1 MSPSPCLDQLDKQK
15 FGWVFWASACQPTTG
30 LEPPPGD
37 EMALSLPTNCT
48 RGMGPRAALATI
60 TCRLSRVL
68 LRLYCSRA
76 FIFSPDS
83 FASSKII
90 LNTAYM
96 ASSRES
102 ILASFPP
109 LLETF
114 VCTTVWKQ
122 NFSDT
127 FWFLQNA
134 ETERVSPY
142 KEHQSTECDTLN
154 SARKA
159 NKEKTFHSFIC
170 PTKFFCE
177 KRTFST
183 LMRLRAFVCCWVWC
197 TLLAG

>member
-1 MSPSPCLDQLDKQK
+1 MSPSPCLDRLDKQK

-37 EMALSLPTNCT
+37 KMALSLPTNCT
-48 RGMGPRAALATI
+48 RGTGPRAALAII

-76 FIFSPDS
+76 FIFSPWFFCKQQNNLKHGLHGLLQGVNFSQLSS
-83 FASSKII
+83 F
-90 LNTAYM
+90 T
-96 ASSRES
+96 RD
-102 ILASFPP
+102 
-109 LLETF
+109 

-122 NFSDT
+122 NFSYT
-127 FWFLQNA
+127 FWFPQNA
-134 ETERVSPY
+134 EPERVSPY

-154 SARKA
+154 SAPKA

-170 PTKFFCE
+170 PTKFFGE

-183 LMRLRAFVCCWVWC
+183 PMRLRAFVCCWVWC